1 MFINR
6 EQELGTLEKLYQS
19 DRAEL
24 FVLYG
29 RRRVGKT
36 ELLRAFCHGKRS
48 IFYEADLG
56 SEGTLLTI
64 FSGAVGEALYD
75 NPGLLFNSWD
85 AAFNEIARAARA
97 ERLIVVL
104 DEFGY
109 LAQANP
115 ALPSIL
121 QRIWDTRLKDT
132 QILLILCGSYI
143 SVMEREA
150 LTYRAPLYG
159 RRSGQCLLEPLEFRA
174 VAQFFPR
181 YDAAD
186 KIRAYAIL
194 GGVPAYL
201 LQFKEPQTII
211 ENIRETIL
219 APHLFLND
227 EPRFLLREELREPA
241 NYFSVLAAIAGGK
254 TRQNEI
260 AQAAGLPSRDT
271 VGPYLRTL
279 QDLRIIERRV
289 PMTEPHPHKSR
300 KGAYALC
307 DYFFRFWFRFV
318 YPHESALA
326 RGDVAGVLQKHIEPH
341 LDEFVSLVFE
351 EIARQHLWHLAIT
364 QQLPFSIE
372 RVGGWWS
379 KEREIDVV
387 ALGGEDLLVGECKW
401 SVQPIGPN
409 VLSALKA
416 AGQAMLLE
424 NPHLK
429 AGPGNKNRKLRFAL
443 FSRSGYTNE
452 IRAIAKQENVLLFT
466 AQELVA

>member
-6 EQELGTLEKLYQS
+6 EQELGTLAQLYQS
-19 DRAEL
+19 QRAEL

-36 ELLRAFCHGKRS
+36 ELLRAFCEGKRA

-56 SEGTLLTI
+56 SEGMLLAN
-64 FSGAVGEALYD
+64 FSRAIGEALY
-75 NPGLLFNSWD
+75 NNTGLVFDSWD
-85 AAFNEIARAARA
+85 AAFNEIARAART
-97 ERLIVVL
+97 ERLVVVL

-121 QRIWDTRLKDT
+121 QRIWDTRLKET
-132 QILLILCGSYI
+132 RVFFILCGSYI

-181 YDAAD
+181 FNPTD

-201 LQFKEPQTII
+201 LQFSDRKTIV
-211 ENIRETIL
+211 ENIHDAIL
-219 APHLFLND
+219 SPRVFLND

-241 NYFSVLAAIAGGK
+241 NYFSVLAAIAAGK

-260 AQAAGLPSRDT
+260 AQAAGLSSRDMA
-271 VGPYLRTL
+271 GPYLRML
-279 QDLRIIERRV
+279 QELHLVERLV
-289 PMTEPHPHKSR
+289 PITEAHPHKSR
-300 KGAYALC
+300 KGIYRLR
-307 DYFFRFWFRFV
+307 DHFFRFWFRFV
-318 YPHESALA
+318 YPYESALA
-326 RGDVAGVLQKHIEPH
+326 RGDIAGVLERHIEPY
-341 LDEFVSLVFE
+341 LDEFVSVVFE
-351 EIARQHLWHLAIT
+351 EIARQHIWQLAIAK
-364 QQLPFSIE
+364 QIPFAVD

-379 KEREIDVV
+379 KDHEIDAV
-387 ALGGEDLLVGECKW
+387 AVGEEALLLGECKW
-401 SVQPIGPN
+401 SAQPLGPS
-409 VLSALKA
+409 VLGDLQRASEALLA
-416 AGQAMLLE
+416 E
-424 NPHLK
+424 NPHLQR
-429 AGPGNKNRKLRFAL
+429 GPKNQPRVLRYAL
-443 FSRSGYTNE
+443 FSRSGFTKE
-452 IRAIAKQENVLLFT
+452 LLQLAKEAVLLFD
-466 AQELVA
+466 AKDLVM